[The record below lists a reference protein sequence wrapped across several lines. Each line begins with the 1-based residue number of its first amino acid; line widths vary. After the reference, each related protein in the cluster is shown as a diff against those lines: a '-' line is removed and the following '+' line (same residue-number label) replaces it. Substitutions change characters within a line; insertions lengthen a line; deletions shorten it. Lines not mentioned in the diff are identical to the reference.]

1 MKINGPRTDPCG
13 APDDIFVRVFF
24 TLRYYCSSGNRL
36 AVIHPSA
43 FDSLWSLE
51 NLDLSDNQL
60 TALNH
65 KWFLRL
71 GALQQLNLLN
81 NPYR

>member
-1 MKINGPRTDPCG
+1 MDMKITIKTPP
-13 APDDIFVRVFF
+13 
-24 TLRYYCSSGNRL
+24 GNRL

-43 FDSLWSLE
+43 FDSLWNLE
-51 NLDLSDNQL
+51 DLDLSDNQL

-65 KWFLRL
+65 KWFNKL

>member
-1 MKINGPRTDPCG
+1 MLLTP
-13 APDDIFVRVFF
+13 
-24 TLRYYCSSGNRL
+24 GNRL

-43 FDSLWSLE
+43 FDLLWSLE
-51 NLDLSDNQL
+51 DLDLSDNRL

-65 KWFLRL
+65 KWFDKL
-71 GALQQLNLLN
+71 GSLQRLNLLN

>member
-1 MKINGPRTDPCG
+1 
-13 APDDIFVRVFF
+13 
-24 TLRYYCSSGNRL
+24 
-36 AVIHPSA
+36 VIHQLA

-51 NLDLSDNQL
+51 ELDLSDNQL

-65 KWFLRL
+65 SWFRKLEV
-71 GALQQLNLLN
+71 LQRLNLLN

>member
-1 MKINGPRTDPCG
+1 MKITIKTPP
-13 APDDIFVRVFF
+13 
-24 TLRYYCSSGNRL
+24 GNRL

-51 NLDLSDNQL
+51 DLDLSDNQL

-65 KWFLRL
+65 KWFNKL